1 MPTVRFLDVEIGSE
15 LTIAGGIFLVTG
27 KNIDGDSCC
36 LTGEYTTPDGGIFP
50 QYFYG
55 LVSSE
60 AELSS

>member
-15 LTIAGGIFLVTG
+15 LALAGGIFLVMG
-27 KNIDGDSCC
+27 KEVDGDTCN
-36 LTGEYTTPDGGIFP
+36 LTGEYTTPDGAVFP

-60 AELSS
+60 AELI